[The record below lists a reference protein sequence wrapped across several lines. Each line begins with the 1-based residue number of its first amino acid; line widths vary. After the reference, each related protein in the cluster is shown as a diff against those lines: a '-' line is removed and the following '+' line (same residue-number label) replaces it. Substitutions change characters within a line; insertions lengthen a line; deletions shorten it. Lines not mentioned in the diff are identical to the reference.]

1 MRSIKFPKM
10 FGTSHTE
17 VWQES
22 EYKKATEQNL
32 KLTLLSMRG
41 TLLGDPYF
49 GMLLHQYLFEQN
61 SYILR
66 DILIDMVYT
75 QVAIFIPQL
84 KVERRDITI
93 FQDQRRGH
101 LLCQIYGINQIDYTP
116 NTYELIL
123 MQAETR

>member
-17 VWQES
+17 GWEES

-32 KLTLLSMRG
+32 KLNLLSARG
-41 TLLGDPYF
+41 ELLGDPYF
-49 GMLLHQYLFEQN
+49 GMLLQQYMFDQN
-61 SYILR
+61 SFILR
-66 DILIDMVYT
+66 DILIDMIYT

-93 FQDQRRGH
+93 FQDRKRGH
-101 LLCQIYGINQIDYTP
+101 LLCQIYGINRIDYTP
-116 NTYELIL
+116 NKYELL
-123 MQAETR
+123 LFSNEST

>member
-1 MRSIKFPKM
+1 MKSIKFPQM

-22 EYKKATEQNL
+22 EYKKATAQNL
-32 KLTLLSMRG
+32 KLALQSMRG
-41 TLLGDPYF
+41 ELLGDPYF
-49 GMLLHQYLFEQN
+49 GMLLHQYTFDQN

-93 FQDQRRGH
+93 FQDRRRGH
-101 LLCQIYGINQIDYTP
+101 LLCQIYGVNKIDYTP

-123 MQAETR
+123 MTAENT

>member
-1 MRSIKFPKM
+1 MKSIKFPNM

-17 VWQES
+17 VWQET
-22 EYKKATEQNL
+22 EYKQATEQNL
-32 KLTLLSMRG
+32 RLNLLSMRG
-41 TLLGDPYF
+41 ELLGDPYF
-49 GMLLHQYLFEQN
+49 GMILKQYLFEQN

-75 QVAIFIPQL
+75 QIAIFIPQL

-93 FQDQRRGH
+93 FQDRRRGH
-101 LLCQIYGINQIDYTP
+101 LLCQIHGINKIDYTP

-123 MQAETR
+123 MKAESI